1 MSYPSRCFPCTKF
14 VNCQD
19 VLALHLVMTV
29 MDSMHNPVA
38 VSSLD
43 TILSDNHVAIPR
55 VVFYCTYIQVVIN
68 I

>member
-29 MDSMHNPVA
+29 TDSMHNPVA
-38 VSSLD
+38 VSSLG
-43 TILSDNHVAIPR
+43 TISDDHVAIPR
-55 VVFYCTYIQVVIN
+55 VVFHCMYCNKYI
-68 I
+68 